1 MNEQLVKPL
10 NDMIRSAQIQVPEQ
24 VQDMI
29 EEGLKNT
36 RTSWDAISSSLNDAA
51 VAQTNATKILG
62 DQLLQNMTANFDA
75 TSDAVQALTKAKTL
89 SDVQNI
95 QVNFVRDHT
104 ARMMKQWNDWWS
116 LSMKV
121 GEDAAATVSAMSTAA
136 ARPAKRR

>member
-1 MNEQLVKPL
+1 VNEQLVKPL

-51 VAQTNATKILG
+51 VAQTNATKFLG
-62 DQLLQNMTANFDA
+62 DQLLHNMTANFDA

-121 GEDAAATVSAMSTAA
+121 GEEAASTVSAMATPST
-136 ARPAKRR
+136 RIAKKY

>member
-1 MNEQLVKPL
+1 MNEQLTKPL

-36 RTSWDAISSSLNDAA
+36 RTSWDAISSSLKDAA

-62 DQLLQNMTANFDA
+62 DELLHNMTANFDA
-75 TSDAVQALTKAKTL
+75 TSDAVEALTKAKTL

-121 GEDAAATVSAMSTAA
+121 GEEAASTVSAMATPST
-136 ARPAKRR
+136 RIAKKR